1 MTGVLSQTELDQSP
15 LADLH
20 AIASELGLEGY
31 RRLRR
36 AELVDAILGR
46 VGGEAPPAPEARA
59 PRPRASSRAPRETP
73 PSRAPRETPPSRA
86 PRDEDDEETRPRRRS
101 SRRRGRS
108 AEADTTPA
116 EPLEALE
123 AGMTDEGARRP
134 EREPEDEDQRDASD
148 EPERVV
154 AGLLDLLPNGSGFLR
169 AGRFAAADDD
179 PYVSPAQIR
188 RCELRSGD
196 EVAGPVRPPRR
207 SERHPSLV
215 RVDTVDG
222 APAEPPVPR
231 AQWKELTPVW
241 ASARLPGPDAL
252 DDAPFGRGSRVAI
265 TGGEEVGTACVLHAA
280 LATLAEREPEIQRIV
295 VLLGALP
302 EEVTEWRR
310 GALGEVAGGAFDEPL
325 EEQVHAAE
333 RAVERAKR
341 VAERGGDAVV
351 AVDGLE
357 RLPAEVARRVFG
369 AGRRA
374 EEGGSL
380 TVLATL
386 PPGHE
391 VTAYAT
397 TLAEIVP
404 GKKGKDPVAGPDSY
418 ALRADLLG

>member
-36 AELVDAILGR
+36 ADLVDAILSR
-46 VGGEAPPAPEARA
+46 GGDEAPPAPETRA
-59 PRPRASSRAPRETP
+59 PRQRASSRAPRETP
-73 PSRAPRETPPSRA
+73 PSRAPRE
-86 PRDEDDEETRPRRRS
+86 EDEEEPRPRRRS

-123 AGMTDEGARRP
+123 AGATEEDARRP
-134 EREPEDEDQRDASD
+134 EPEPEPEDEDQRGASD

-169 AGRFAAADDD
+169 AGRFAAAPDD
-179 PYVSPAQIR
+179 PYVAPAQIR

-231 AQWKELTPVW
+231 AQWEELTPVW

-265 TGGEEVGTACVLHAA
+265 TGGEEVGTARVLHAA